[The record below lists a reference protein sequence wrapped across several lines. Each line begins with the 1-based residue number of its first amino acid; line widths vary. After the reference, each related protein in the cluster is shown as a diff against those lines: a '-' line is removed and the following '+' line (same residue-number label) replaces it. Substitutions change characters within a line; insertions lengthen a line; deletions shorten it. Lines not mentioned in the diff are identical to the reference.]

1 MGDQVIALLTL
12 PVFIAIS
19 GGLTLALR
27 AVAPNAGVTKWLA
40 ASWPVMVAGTVIVLA
55 VYWFVRN
62 FFDARTGQ

>member
-27 AVAPNAGVTKWLA
+27 AVAPNAALRSGWQ
-40 ASWPVMVAGTVIVLA
+40 P
-55 VYWFVRN
+55 
-62 FFDARTGQ
+62 TGR